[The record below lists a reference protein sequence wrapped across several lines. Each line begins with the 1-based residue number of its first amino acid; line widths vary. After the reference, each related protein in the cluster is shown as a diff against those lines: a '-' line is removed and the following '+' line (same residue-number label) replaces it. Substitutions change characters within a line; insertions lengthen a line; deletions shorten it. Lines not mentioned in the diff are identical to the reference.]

1 MLLKLIFIKNLLLS
15 PYLKNNT
22 TYSWLAR
29 GIISTSVL
37 LVLIT
42 VGSLSHYLTSSYGS
56 GLALSLFA
64 GFISAWLLRI
74 SLETILSSN
83 LKLILKIMF
92 HIVSLLIILCLNA
105 GSFIVSW
112 NQSDSQFKYFA
123 LTVAILYMSE
133 LIIWESITAIF
144 SVVMIK
150 SQK

>member
-1 MLLKLIFIKNLLLS
+1 MLLS
-15 PYLKNNT
+15 PYFRNNT

-29 GIISTSVL
+29 GMISTSVL

-74 SLETILSSN
+74 SLETILVSN
-83 LKLILKIMF
+83 LKLVLKIML
-92 HIVSLLIILCLNA
+92 HVVSLLIILCLNA

-112 NQSDSQFKYFA
+112 N
-123 LTVAILYMSE
+123 
-133 LIIWESITAIF
+133 
-144 SVVMIK
+144 
-150 SQK
+150 